1 MSIDRRL
8 RNCATFFRSND
19 AGHVRFVKSLGTVT
33 DAIGEWHDWEELIA
47 ISTKLPSHGP
57 SCRLLHEFR
66 VISSRR
72 YESALSITN
81 KMRKDYLKSANLNAR
96 GSGGDKDKA
105 GQPVIKAVSTTAA

>member
-19 AGHVRFVKSLGTVT
+19 AGHVRFVESLGKVM

-47 ISTKLPSHGP
+47 ISTKFPSHGP

-66 VISSRR
+66 VISWRK

-81 KMRKDYLKSANLNAR
+81 KMRKDYLEATNRNPR
-96 GSGGDKDKA
+96 GRPGDKA
-105 GQPVIKAVSTTAA
+105 RLRN